1 MAFFCSKLIGWEL
14 LLIFYLMAL
23 GSRKAGSLME
33 GFISSLAVGLENI
46 SSEYSVVDSLIRRVS
61 YRHKLNPED
70 YQNYGTAIWIST

>member
-1 MAFFCSKLIGWEL
+1 LIGWEL

-46 SSEYSVVDSLIRRVS
+46 SFEYSVVDSLKGECLTGI
-61 YRHKLNPED
+61 N
-70 YQNYGTAIWIST
+70 

>member
-1 MAFFCSKLIGWEL
+1 
-14 LLIFYLMAL
+14 
-23 GSRKAGSLME
+23 ME